1 MLAVVEGEGG
11 VGKSRLVEEVLTNHV
26 KPSGGTVLMG
36 TCVPYGEAN
45 RWWPIASALAPV
57 LDVDLGSMA
66 PDLRS
71 RMEHRLALLI
81 GPPADQEHRD
91 ALVNGL
97 LHLFGHATPLDGIDP
112 ARTHQELIRAVLAVL
127 ATLAGRG
134 ALTLVVADLH
144 WANLRVLEL
153 LEAAL
158 ARLAST
164 PFALIATTRP
174 GGDLPAAPRTARLTT
189 LTLRL
194 DPLGQEAARELL
206 RAMLGEGTNL
216 ALVEELYDRS
226 GGNPLFLEE
235 LAELVAEGGGTGQL
249 PDSLRALVAARL
261 DELAPDQRAMLD
273 NAAVLGS
280 SGSYGALV
288 EFGQALGQNTAR
300 SLLDALADAGLL
312 DVEGA
317 WWRFRSASVREVAY
331 HTITKAD
338 RARRHVGVAKAMVA
352 DAHGLKRPD
361 VMAHHWATA
370 AELASELGG
379 RLRGRAGRRGGHGRP
394 CPAGV
399 GEP

>member
-1 MLAVVEGEGG
+1 M
-11 VGKSRLVEEVLTNHV
+11 
-26 KPSGGTVLMG
+26 
-36 TCVPYGEAN
+36 
-45 RWWPIASALAPV
+45 
-57 LDVDLGSMA
+57 
-66 PDLRS
+66 
-71 RMEHRLALLI
+71 
-81 GPPADQEHRD
+81 
-91 ALVNGL
+91 
-97 LHLFGHATPLDGIDP
+97 
-112 ARTHQELIRAVLAVL
+112 LAVL

-134 ALTLVVADLH
+134 PLTLVVADLH

-174 GGDLPAAPRTARLTT
+174 GGDLPAPPRTARLTT

-249 PDSLRALVAARL
+249 PDSLRALVATRL

-338 RARRHVGVAKAMVA
+338 RPAAMSGWPRRWWPTPMDRSGPTSWPTTGPRRPSWPVSWAAGCAACRPTWWPRPSRPCWRRRAMTWTGCTPGPPWTRWRV
-352 DAHGLKRPD
+352 RCRS
-361 VMAHHWATA
+361 ATA
-370 AELASELGG
+370 SSMAPPGVRWSSPAPRPGSSSGSSRRPKPTCNGWSRRPSPRETCTAWPKLGRCG
-379 RLRGRAGRRGGHGRP
+379 PRSPG
-394 CPAGV
+394 
-399 GEP
+399 